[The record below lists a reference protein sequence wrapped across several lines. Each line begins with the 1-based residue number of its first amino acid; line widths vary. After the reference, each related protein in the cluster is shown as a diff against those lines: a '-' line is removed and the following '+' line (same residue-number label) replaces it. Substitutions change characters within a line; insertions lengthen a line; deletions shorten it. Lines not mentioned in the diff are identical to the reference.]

1 MNNKTNK
8 QSKKLDLVRGFRAGD
23 RIGRNYRACVRLV
36 SEGVRIMTFG
46 GGGFVMLFMGII
58 YRHTWA
64 CYHDM
69 VLLYI
74 HICTVYTAC

>member
-1 MNNKTNK
+1 
-8 QSKKLDLVRGFRAGD
+8 
-23 RIGRNYRACVRLV
+23 
-36 SEGVRIMTFG
+36 
-46 GGGFVMLFMGII
+46 MLFMGII

-74 HICTVYTAC
+74 HICTVYTRTRKAPVTRKRGREVEVEVEVEVGRDLRPSRRTRAAQLTRSCTTMT